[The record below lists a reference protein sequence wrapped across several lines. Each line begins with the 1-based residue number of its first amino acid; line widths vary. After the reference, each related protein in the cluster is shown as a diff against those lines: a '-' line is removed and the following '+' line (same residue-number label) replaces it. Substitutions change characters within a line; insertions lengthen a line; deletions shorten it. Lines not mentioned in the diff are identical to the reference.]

1 MGNCMKST
9 DPLTASLPK
18 SISIDTTAIKESGVP
33 IIFVIGGPGA
43 GKRTLCMKVAE
54 KYGFDDI
61 ISSDVIRTEVSK
73 RTGKAFALARLL
85 SEGQLVPSAILV
97 ELIAAK
103 MLQHVQDKKGF
114 IVSGFPREKCQA
126 KLFDKEVRRP
136 NLVLMLNV
144 RNSVMSDRLMAKSVK
159 ATERLS
165 INFEYI
171 KKQIEDF
178 HKRNKLIVK
187 YYRNL
192 VVVIDAEPDTMTV
205 FEKASESI
213 DNILVEFPGF
223 EANRPATLNAA
234 RSRVT
239 SK

>member
-1 MGNCMKST
+1 
-9 DPLTASLPK
+9 
-18 SISIDTTAIKESGVP
+18 
-33 IIFVIGGPGA
+33 
-43 GKRTLCMKVAE
+43 MKVAE

-223 EANRPATLNAA
+223 EATSNAA

>member
-1 MGNCMKST
+1 
-9 DPLTASLPK
+9 
-18 SISIDTTAIKESGVP
+18 
-33 IIFVIGGPGA
+33 
-43 GKRTLCMKVAE
+43 MKVAE

-103 MLQHVQDKKGF
+103 MLQHVQDKEGF
-114 IVSGFPREKCQA
+114 ILSGFPWEKCEA

-213 DNILVEFPGF
+213 DNILVEFSGF
-223 EANRPATLNAA
+223 EVNRPATSNAA